1 VVGHRLNFRAT
12 PEALDGLGA
21 IRESDWATR
30 QCLHIGESAGAPV
43 HWSAAGEDATIMV
56 GHDDE
61 TWDIAVTIPIATV
74 ETIVA
79 DARAGAW

>member
-1 VVGHRLNFRAT
+1 
-12 PEALDGLGA
+12 
-21 IRESDWATR
+21 
-30 QCLHIGESAGAPV
+30 
-43 HWSAAGEDATIMV
+43 MV

-79 DARAGAW
+79 DARAGAWQPADSQGCAPT